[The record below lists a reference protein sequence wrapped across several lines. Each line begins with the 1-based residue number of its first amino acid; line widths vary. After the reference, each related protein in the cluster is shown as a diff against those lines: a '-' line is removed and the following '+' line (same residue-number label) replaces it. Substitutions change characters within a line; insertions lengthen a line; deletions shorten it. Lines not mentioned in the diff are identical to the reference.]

1 MREMTGEDGEMMRER
16 RNDMG
21 NDEGNRAL
29 GQCGP
34 DVAGNLR
41 HKQEE
46 FITFYFAIR
55 KPFPCKHS
63 PMKMRILSMV
73 TQESSA
79 IFAFHFLPMGVP
91 RIGGKLK
98 GQRPGKPIEGPKA
111 RKAPAQPIG
120 LGCGR

>member
-16 RNDMG
+16 RNDK
-21 NDEGNRAL
+21 GNRAL

-46 FITFYFAIR
+46 FITFYFAIC
-55 KPFPCKHS
+55 KPFPRKHF

-98 GQRPGKPIEGPKA
+98 GQRPGKHQPW
-111 RKAPAQPIG
+111 APAPAPPTHPSA
-120 LGCGR
+120 